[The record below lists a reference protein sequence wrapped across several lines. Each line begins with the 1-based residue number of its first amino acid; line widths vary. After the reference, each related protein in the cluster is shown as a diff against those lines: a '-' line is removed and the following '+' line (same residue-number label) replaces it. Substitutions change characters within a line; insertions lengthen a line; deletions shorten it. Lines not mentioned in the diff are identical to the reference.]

1 MEFVSLATV
10 KTRLCNKKKACAP
23 LMQGKKTERQILVL
37 YTSCDP
43 VLLLVRKLLL
53 EYAHYVVT
61 TAATYRTFVKE
72 FLDGDF
78 DIVVLCSTIKNIE
91 RKKMASIVHHHS
103 PSTPV
108 IVISEGPF
116 SHYDF
121 GTITVDPRP
130 EAFLSAL
137 AEVAKTCHIRRSA

>member
-1 MEFVSLATV
+1 MNFVSLVTV
-10 KTRLCNKKKACAP
+10 KTRLCNNKESMRVTP
-23 LMQGKKTERQILVL
+23 GNKTERQILVL
-37 YTSCDP
+37 YASRDP

-53 EYAHYVVT
+53 EYAHYMVT
-61 TAATYRTFVKE
+61 TASTYRAFVKE
-72 FLDGDF
+72 FLNGDF

-91 RKKMASIVHHHS
+91 RKKMASIVDHHS

-121 GTITVDPRP
+121 GTVTVDPRP
-130 EAFLSAL
+130 EAFLNSL
-137 AEVAKTCHIRRSA
+137 ADVAKTCHIRRSA